1 MRQSHSYSK
10 RDLLESCARRYFY
23 EYYAAAKKAP
33 FDPGR
38 KEIVRTLKELS
49 GSYLF
54 AGDLLH
60 WFIEQYLKKGPTPS
74 LRAWLMR
81 KVEERF
87 DKSVDWSRRYSP
99 FDEVEK
105 EQYPT
110 PRLME
115 FYYDDP
121 RAEDL
126 ATAARKKL
134 ILAISNFLDNREIS
148 ALWRSIINGEHWVE
162 KRLSKLPKV
171 DGFGIE
177 GKIDL
182 LGRADNCV
190 NIVDWKLGQAGG
202 GHDSLQLHL
211 YGLWAGKEFQV
222 DPGRVSVQRVFL
234 GDATVEQAVPLDRSS
249 LRIGKARLIQDI
261 ELMKELEPYGSSGN
275 EEAFSPCVKENV
287 CRQCKYQQVCPDSQ
301 SGLLPR
307 PTFVSLPLIP
317 CNQ

>member
-1 MRQSHSYSK
+1 
-10 RDLLESCARRYFY
+10 
-23 EYYAAAKKAP
+23 
-33 FDPGR
+33 
-38 KEIVRTLKELS
+38 
-49 GSYLF
+49 
-54 AGDLLH
+54 
-60 WFIEQYLKKGPTPS
+60 
-74 LRAWLMR
+74 MR

-110 PRLME
+110 PRLIE

-121 RAEDL
+121 RAEEL

-148 ALWRSIINGEHWVE
+148 ALWRSVIAGEHWVE

-182 LGRADNCV
+182 LGRADSGV
-190 NIVDWKLGQAGG
+190 KVVDWKLGQAGG

-222 DPGRVSVQRVFL
+222 EPGRVNVQRVFL

-249 LRIGKARLIQDI
+249 LRLGKARLIQDI
-261 ELMKELEPYGSSGN
+261 ELMKEMEPYGSSGN

-301 SGLLPR
+301 SGFAPR
-307 PTFVSLPLIP
+307 PTFVSLPLVRATSDVPTGSGRLRGLVQRSALRDLRDAAREGRRHRHSIEIARQGTFRAGQQCP
-317 CNQ
+317 RFSAHPTG

>member
-23 EYYAAAKKAP
+23 EYYAAAKKVP
-33 FDPGR
+33 FDPDR
-38 KEIVRTLKELS
+38 KRIIHTLKELS
-49 GSYLF
+49 GSYLL
-54 AGDLLH
+54 AGELLH

-74 LRAWLMR
+74 LRSWLLR

-121 RAEDL
+121 KAEDS
-126 ATAARKKL
+126 ADAARKKML
-134 ILAISNFLDNREIS
+134 QAIHFFLEDQTIT
-148 ALWRSIINGEHWVE
+148 AIWRSITSGEHWVE

-171 DGFGIE
+171 EGFGIE

-182 LGRADNCV
+182 LGRDCNGV
-190 NIVDWKLGQAGG
+190 KIVDWKLGQAGG
-202 GHDSLQLHL
+202 GQDSLQLHL
-211 YGLWAGKEFQV
+211 YGLWAEKEFQV
-222 DPGRVSVQRVFL
+222 NPGQVSVQRVFL
-234 GDATVEQAVPLDRSS
+234 GNATVEQAAPLDRTS
-249 LRIGKARLIQDI
+249 LRVGKARLIQDI
-261 ELMKELEPYGSSGN
+261 ELMKEMEPYGSSGN

-287 CRQCKYQQVCPDSQ
+287 CRQCKFQRVCPDSQ
-301 SGLLPR
+301 SGLAPK
-307 PTFVSLPLIP
+307 PTFVSLPLVP
-317 CNQ
+317 CGR